1 MPAHDQRAMD
11 DAMAARVDVEAGTK
25 PRKRAKFTPPA
36 KREPRKPPMA
46 SQIKLGAPVATP
58 PPEEVR
64 DLIGDNDLVVGVDI
78 ETHDWETNA
87 GSKGCVGQYGFYG
100 RCNSDWA
107 GARVVQLGW
116 ATSVGA
122 GEIVVK
128 ERLVQPVG
136 FRASDKA
143 VRSHSVYHELPTSQG
158 QPLRD
163 VLQEFIQDMIRALD
177 NGGRIVIHHLEFD
190 AGILARE
197 LDRAGL
203 DNFQEAWARIAKAGL
218 CTMDPAIGEWVRTCL
233 GMEIAPYE
241 SGDTMRPDV
250 MM

>member
-1 MPAHDQRAMD
+1 M
-11 DAMAARVDVEAGTK
+11 DVETNG
-25 PRKRAKFTPPA
+25 
-36 KREPRKPPMA
+36 
-46 SQIKLGAPVATP
+46 G
-58 PPEEVR
+58 
-64 DLIGDNDLVVGVDI
+64 
-78 ETHDWETNA
+78 ETNA
-87 GSKGCVGQYGFYG
+87 GSKCCVGKYGFCG
-100 RCNSDWA
+100 RCNSDWV

-136 FRASDKA
+136 FRVSDKA
-143 VRSHSVYHELPTSQG
+143 GRFHGVSHELATSQG

-190 AGILARE
+190 AGIVAPE

-203 DNFQEAWARIAKAGL
+203 GNFKKLGLGLLRRGYARWTRQSANG
-218 CTMDPAIGEWVRTCL
+218 
-233 GMEIAPYE
+233 
-241 SGDTMRPDV
+241 
-250 MM
+250 